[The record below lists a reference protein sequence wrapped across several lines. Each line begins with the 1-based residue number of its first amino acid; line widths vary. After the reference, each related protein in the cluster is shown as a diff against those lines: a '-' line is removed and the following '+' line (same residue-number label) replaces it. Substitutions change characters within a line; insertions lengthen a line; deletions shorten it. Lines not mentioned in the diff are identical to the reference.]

1 MPLTLTILVP
11 CLDPTGSYDA
21 CLGQFAGWRPAPE
34 LLCLVPA
41 EYPDLA
47 ARLRD
52 HPAQPW
58 IITGPSSKAALI
70 AAGVVEAQGTLV
82 MLCDPQVTCGADVHR
97 AIFRAFAGSGTAG
110 VFFRVAGR
118 EAAGSPAQTDPLAL
132 TWTSLTR
139 TPLMA
144 GVLVARTAQLRRPG
158 VLPATDA
165 LFDYRLAQQLQ
176 REGSLVPSPTIVE
189 CPSVAVPDSGPLIW
203 QIVRFRCGTPL
214 DRLELPVQ
222 SFAPSAPAESRDPAA
237 DPTRSDTPAV
247 EVPAAAGSKDPASD
261 AVQSNAPM
269 VEMATPAVAE
279 AGSLDPAREVVQA
292 VVPPSAAESKD
303 PAAEVMQDADPA
315 VALPVLEA
323 GITRMEAPETAPGSI
338 EPIPGIGDTPLP
350 APDITRSLPAV
361 TPIITV
367 EAEGFAALFDEPEA
381 ATSPRPPQTLWE
393 RMNAAL
399 HQVLFQGAVGPTA
412 QEVASPMLPAEGS
425 VRTEETATS
434 SPGAV
439 VAPQSDLVNE
449 PPTLPLPQP
458 ATGVDLPRDSRV
470 PWSRG
475 AVDPT
480 ATDPITAA
488 ELSQVRRTFTDVAHP
503 APTVQPR
510 HAGRIIEIAIT
521 PPDFPDRRERQ
532 EGE

>member
-47 ARLRD
+47 SRLRD

-70 AAGVVEAQGTLV
+70 AAGVAEAQGTLV
-82 MLCDPQVTCGADVHR
+82 MLCDPQVTCGAEVHR
-97 AIFRAFAGSGTAG
+97 AIFRAFAGSGTVG
-110 VFFRVAGR
+110 VFFRVAER

-222 SFAPSAPAESRDPAA
+222 SFAPSTPVGSQAPASDPA
-237 DPTRSDTPAV
+237 RSDAPAV
-247 EVPAAAGSKDPASD
+247 EMPAKAGSQAPASD
-261 AVQSNAPM
+261 AVPPM
-269 VEMATPAVAE
+269 VEMSTPAVAE
-279 AGSLDPAREVVQA
+279 AGTLDPAREVVQA
-292 VVPPSAAESKD
+292 VEPPGAAESKD
-303 PAAEVMQDADPA
+303 PAAEVMQDDAPA
-315 VALPVLEA
+315 VELPVLEA
-323 GITRMEAPETAPGSI
+323 GMTRMEAPETAADSI

-367 EAEGFAALFDEPEA
+367 EAEGFAALFDEPETA
-381 ATSPRPPQTLWE
+381 PSPALPQTLWQ

-412 QEVASPMLPAEGS
+412 QDVAVPVQSAAASVRSEEAATASPS
-425 VRTEETATS
+425 
-434 SPGAV
+434 AV
-439 VAPQSDLVNE
+439 MAPQSELVSDS
-449 PPTLPLPQP
+449 PTRPTAQS
-458 ATGVDLPRDSRV
+458 ASGVDLPRDSRV

-503 APTVQPR
+503 APTAPLR
-510 HAGRIIEIAIT
+510 HPGRVIEIAIT